1 MCVGIV
7 SLVVYLVVAV
17 LSLYS
22 WAAVLATYRLIS
34 HQGYYEYSL
43 AVPAKPAYG
52 ADYYPSAPQH
62 FVMEE
67 YR

>member
-1 MCVGIV
+1 MHPGIV

-34 HQGYYEYSL
+34 NQGYMYS
-43 AVPAKPAYG
+43 PAPVKPIYST
-52 ADYYPSAPQH
+52 DYYPSAPQQ
-62 FVMEE
+62 FVMDE